1 MIDNFLT
8 YLLEST
14 ICFTIFY
21 TFYKYVF
28 YQSTH
33 FVWNRIYFIIVVIVS
48 IIIPL
53 VPFPFSLENHSA
65 GNNLLMVNPADG
77 TGLLVFANQT
87 TFWSYFDFLSKNP
100 YLNLNNFLLVLY
112 FSGFTRF
119 LIVFVKNNLQI
130 IRLIQ
135 RSDIQQIGKYK
146 IAVYK
151 GNITAFSWFNY
162 IFVNAHFLALSA
174 DEQSQIIDHEKI
186 HARQKHSA
194 DILIYELFETLFWF
208 NPYVRKSKQ
217 TLKNIHEYIVD
228 SEIIH
233 SNDAQQYS
241 NLLIKLSTARPGLSQ
256 VSLFSKSPLRDRI
269 WLMAFPTPERL
280 RKLRFISGIPLMI
293 AVLISYSF
301 MISEINR
308 STNKLQLVKKSGF
321 EMPLK
326 GNYQI
331 VSLFFEKKSLN
342 QNTGNPKNQNNDYQV
357 LISHP
362 EISFSTESF
371 SEVYATKDGKVV
383 AMHTNDN
390 WGIEE
395 IEIEIKHDQQFTS
408 KYKGLWKS
416 LIKEGDKVHAGQV
429 IAKTGDNRLYPTMSY
444 QLLKNEKAVDPFLFI
459 KN

>member
-33 FVWNRIYFIIVVIVS
+33 FVWNRIYFYIVVIVS
-48 IIIPL
+48 LIIPL
-53 VPFPFSLENHSA
+53 VPFPFSLENHTA
-65 GNNLLMVNPADG
+65 GNNLFMLNPADG
-77 TGLLVFANQT
+77 TGLLVFANQS
-87 TFWSYFDFLSKNP
+87 TFWSYFNFLSINP
-100 YLNLNNFLLVLY
+100 YLNLNNVLLVLY

-119 LIVFVKNNLQI
+119 LIVFVKNNIQI
-130 IRLIQ
+130 TRLIQ
-135 RSDIQQIGKYK
+135 QSDIQYIDKYK

-151 GNITAFSWFNY
+151 GKITAFSWFNY
-162 IFVNAHFLALSA
+162 IFVNTDFLALA
-174 DEQSQIIDHEKI
+174 QQEQNQIIAHEKI

-194 DILIYELFETLFWF
+194 DVLVYELLEIFFWF
-208 NPYVRKSKQ
+208 NPYIRKSKQ

-241 NLLIKLSTARPGLSQ
+241 NLLIKLSTARPGLSHINQ
-256 VSLFSKSPLRDRI
+256 FSKSPLRDRI

-308 STNKLQLVKKSGF
+308 STDKLQLIKRSDF

-342 QNTGNPKNQNNDYQV
+342 RQDSKKIQNNDYQV

-371 SEVYATKDGKVV
+371 SDVYGTRAGEVVTID
-383 AMHTNDN
+383 TTDN
-390 WGIEE
+390 WGIDE
-395 IEIEIKHDQQFTS
+395 INIEIKHDQRFTS
-408 KYKGLWKS
+408 KYKGLWKTM
-416 LIKEGDKVHAGQV
+416 IKKGDMVDAGQI
-429 IAKTGDNRLYPTMSY
+429 IAQTGDNRLYPTISY
-444 QLLKNEKAVDPFLFI
+444 QLLKDGKAVDPFLFI